1 MRCGDTHLTREERYH
16 IELEHAR
23 GIPIRRIAERLHRS
37 PSTVSRELR
46 RNANVRGYCHE
57 RACELARERRR
68 TKPKR
73 VKVTPDMAER
83 IDDGLSQHWSP
94 EQICGRMRLEGI
106 PIVSRQTIYRR
117 IWKDRADGGG
127 QHHRLRHGGRP
138 RKRKG
143 CAEYR
148 GRIPDR
154 TDISERPAVVEER
167 SRLGDWEADTI
178 IGKGHRGALVTSV
191 ERKTRY
197 ILACTVKRKTKQET
211 AEAMLRMLTPLAS
224 AVQTVT
230 YDNGREFCDHA
241 KVSDALECSGYFATP
256 YKSCER
262 GTSENSNGLLRQYF
276 PKSMRLDQVT
286 PEQVQEATDRLNSRP
301 RKCLGFMTPEEA
313 LNRAIMN

>member
-46 RNANVRGYCHE
+46 RNADVRGYCHE
-57 RACELARERRR
+57 RACELARERQR

-83 IDDGLSQHWSP
+83 IDDGLSQHWSL
-94 EQICGRMRLEGI
+94 EQICGRMRMEGI
-106 PIVSRQTIYRR
+106 PIVSHQTICRR
-117 IWKDRADGGG
+117 IWKDRANGGG

-138 RKRKG
+138 R
-143 CAEYR
+143 
-148 GRIPDR
+148 
-154 TDISERPAVVEER
+154 
-167 SRLGDWEADTI
+167 
-178 IGKGHRGALVTSV
+178 
-191 ERKTRY
+191 
-197 ILACTVKRKTKQET
+197 KRKTKQET

-224 AVQTVT
+224 AVRTVT
-230 YDNGREFCDHA
+230 YDNGREFPDHA

-256 YKSCER
+256 CKSCER